1 MQRRHLRASHDQAID
16 AVGDFP
22 IFYFVKRRMLHTP
35 GKKSRPA
42 ERIAIKVSR
51 IVDNDWPRRN
61 APPLDRKVFAF
72 GSGSTWPGSASP
84 CPSFSVFCARLISS
98 IFLSSAATIGWL
110 FKSSAVSCMSLG
122 LLISAFFKIFVSIY
136 RSRLIVT
143 HSTGGRML
151 RTPSPLC
158 GGVTRAV

>member
-51 IVDNDWPRRN
+51 IGDNDWPRRN
-61 APPLDRKVFAF
+61 APPLGRKVFAF
-72 GSGSTWPGSASP
+72 DSGSIWPVSIP
-84 CPSFSVFCARLISS
+84 PRWSFTVFCAAPLISS
-98 IFLSSAATIGWL
+98 IFLSSTATIGCL
-110 FKSSAVSCMSLG
+110 FTSSGLACISLV
-122 LLISAFFKIFVSIY
+122 LLISAFFK
-136 RSRLIVT
+136 
-143 HSTGGRML
+143 
-151 RTPSPLC
+151 
-158 GGVTRAV
+158 